1 MNPSPWLSVHGGRVF
16 EAAQR
21 WGVAPDQVLD
31 FSANLN
37 PWGPPQSVKDAVARA
52 DWTRYPDDT
61 ALRAAFAQRCNL
73 DPAAVVIGNGVAG
86 LLFDTLRIWRP
97 RRVLL
102 LEPSFAEYRRALI
115 AVNACLV
122 TIPLRAEE
130 AFQPNFARLAPFIRE
145 ARVDTVILNSP
156 HNPTGAAYPPDRLLD
171 FIRTVAQ
178 HSVRVVLDESFAD
191 YQPEGSLASKAA
203 NLPNV
208 VVLRSLT
215 KFYTM
220 PGLRVGIAV
229 AYPPLAQE
237 LHRQTAAWPVGAHA
251 LEAARAALADEDFAA
266 RTRNRNECARR
277 TFAHTLDELGCTVFP
292 SAANFLLIRLPHGTG
307 ADLARWLEPHH
318 VLVRRCAD
326 FLGLDDRHLR
336 LAVRDDAANA
346 HLAALLVRWLSEQ
359 RQSGLTSSE
368 DS

>member
-1 MNPSPWLSVHGGRVF
+1 MHPSPWLSLHGGRVF
-16 EAAQR
+16 EAARR
-21 WGVAPDQVLD
+21 WGVAPDQILD

-61 ALRAAFAQRCNL
+61 ALRAAFAQRHRL
-73 DPAAVVIGNGVAG
+73 DPAAVVVGNGVAG

-102 LEPSFAEYRRALI
+102 LEPSFTEYRRALV

-122 TIPLRAEE
+122 TRPLRPEE
-130 AFQPNFARLAPFIRE
+130 VFQPDFARLAPFLRE
-145 ARVDTVILNSP
+145 ARIDTVILNTP

-191 YQPEGSLASKAA
+191 YRPENSLTQKAA

-220 PGLRVGIAV
+220 PGLRIGIAV
-229 AYPPLAQE
+229 AYPPLAHE
-237 LHRQTAAWPVGAHA
+237 LRRQTAAWPVGAHA
-251 LEAARAALADEDFAA
+251 LEAARAALEDDAFATQTRA
-266 RTRNRNECARR
+266 RTECARR
-277 TFAHTLDELGCTVFP
+277 TFAQALDELGCAVFP
-292 SAANFLLIRLPHGTG
+292 SAANFLLLRLPRGSG
-307 ADLARWLEPHH
+307 ADFARWLEAHR
-318 VLVRRCAD
+318 VLVRRCTD
-326 FLGLDDRHLR
+326 FVGLDDRYLR
-336 LAVRDDAANA
+336 LAVRDEASNA
-346 HLAALLVRWLSEQ
+346 RLVALLARWLRELRAS
-359 RQSGLTSSE
+359 SLTNS
-368 DS
+368 

>member
-16 EAAQR
+16 EAARR
-21 WGVAPDQVLD
+21 WGVAPDQILD

-61 ALRAAFAQRCNL
+61 ALRAAFAQRYNL
-73 DPAAVVIGNGVAG
+73 DPAAVVVGNGVAG
-86 LLFDTLRIWRP
+86 LLFDTLRVWRP

-122 TIPLRAEE
+122 TKPLRAEE
-130 AFQPNFARLAPFIRE
+130 QFQPDFARLAPLIRE

-156 HNPTGAAYPPDRLLD
+156 HNPTGAAYPADRLLD

-178 HSVRVVLDESFAD
+178 HSVRVALDESFAD
-191 YQPEGSLASKAA
+191 YQPESSLAYKAA

-220 PGLRVGIAV
+220 PGLRVGVAV
-229 AYPPLAQE
+229 AYPPLARD
-237 LHRQTAAWPVGAHA
+237 LRRQTAAWPVGAHA
-251 LEAARAALADEDFAA
+251 LEAARAALGDEAFATRA
-266 RTRNRNECARR
+266 RIRNECARR
-277 TFAHTLDELGCTVFP
+277 AFAHALDELGCAVFP
-292 SAANFLLIRLPHGTG
+292 SAANFLLIRLPRG
-307 ADLARWLEPHH
+307 AGAELARWLEPHR

-326 FLGLDDRHLR
+326 FVGLDDRYLR

-346 HLAALLVRWLSEQ
+346 HLAALLVRWLRGQDSLV
-359 RQSGLTSSE
+359 LTI
-368 DS
+368 